1 MFKADVSR
9 DEQTVN
15 LALRPGAV
23 SDRLESPK
31 SAYLTSLSLC
41 EKRRVNL

>member
-1 MFKADVSR
+1 MSR

-23 SDRLESPK
+23 SDGLESPK
-31 SAYLTSLSLC
+31 SAYLTSPLCLC
-41 EKRRVNL
+41 EKHSQSVT